1 MGCLLS
7 QNNSEAVT
15 LISTLSL
22 LNEEKSESLYN
33 LNNLKIS
40 RHLSSKPLD
49 LKLQNDSQITK
60 EYLDS
65 RISELSS
72 SLATIK
78 LIRKPDDPDFLS
90 VFSDLDNLLK
100 HPFYE
105 EMKLTLKSSQIRVK
119 TLNSKIKEIEYIKQD
134 LDQQNLTLEDLEQRR
149 QSIEQEI
156 QILKLQALRFKENVV
171 ELKEYLESLKRR
183 KRRFT
188 VSTLPHNK
196 SQLRSKYL
204 IKQEM
209 LKKIENVKIDQA
221 KFLQRIEEKRDR
233 LQDSS
238 EVNETMTPRY
248 NYAPL
253 SFNDV
258 EYQNLTDAKKMINA
272 ERRGTLMPRI
282 SKG

>member
-7 QNNSEAVT
+7 QNNTEVVT

-40 RHLSSKPLD
+40 KHLSSKPLD

-72 SLATIK
+72 SLTALK
-78 LIRKPDDPDFLS
+78 SVRKSEDPDFLTI
-90 VFSDLDNLLK
+90 FSDLDHLLK

-105 EMKLTLKSSQIRVK
+105 EMKLTLKSSEVRVK
-119 TLNSKIKEIEYIKQD
+119 TLNSKIKEIEYIKHD
-134 LDQQNLTLEDLEQRR
+134 LEQQTLTIEDLEQRR
-149 QSIEQEI
+149 LNSEQEI
-156 QILKLQALRFKENVV
+156 QKLKLQALRSKENVA
-171 ELKEYLESLKRR
+171 ELKDYLESLKRR

-209 LKKIENVKIDQA
+209 LKKIEIVKNDQA

-238 EVNETMTPRY
+238 EISDALTPRY
-248 NYAPL
+248 NFVPL

-258 EYQNLTDAKKMINA
+258 EYQNLSDVKGKILAT
-272 ERRGTLMPRI
+272 RRGTVMPRI